1 MNTND
6 TISHPIDTRT
16 GDWDASVASAAREA
30 LSGAAAALTAKK
42 LDAQPY
48 DQVNGAEAAF
58 GLSVRL
64 GPAHRRPGW
73 STYAVLE
80 VFDPAF
86 PNLGI
91 LTALDR
97 RDDDGEPLI
106 GPRNPTF
113 TLPIDNR
120 LVRFVIPAARSAL
133 AALDPTGAHR
143 GIVVLRMPGRCTAAD
158 TCALP
163 VWMAFVLRS
172 ARRSE
177 RALIF
182 TDLQRYERVA
192 RACAWLLRGKRM
204 HLFPRTAERGLSPMR
219 LPALMAGGP
228 LAEIQFSA
236 ATDAGVAVARDYLAA
251 QQQASA

>member
-1 MNTND
+1 MNADD
-6 TISHPIDTRT
+6 TIS
-16 GDWDASVASAAREA
+16 GAVWDVSVASAVREA
-30 LSGAAAALTAKK
+30 LSRAARALTARK
-42 LDAQPY
+42 LDAHPY
-48 DQVNGAEAAF
+48 DQVNGAEAVF

-91 LTALDR
+91 LTTLDR

-106 GPRNPTF
+106 GPDNPTF
-113 TLPIDNR
+113 SLPIDNR
-120 LVRFVIPAARSAL
+120 LVRYVIPAARSAL

-143 GIVVLRMPGRCTAAD
+143 SIVVLRMPGRCTAAD

-172 ARRSE
+172 ARRTE
-177 RALIF
+177 HALIF

-192 RACAWLLRGKRM
+192 RACAWLLRGKRL
-204 HLFPRTAERGLSPMR
+204 HLFPRTGECGRSPMR
-219 LPALMAGGP
+219 LPAVRAKGP

-236 ATDAGVAVARDYLAA
+236 ATDVGIAVARDYLAPPA
-251 QQQASA
+251 PARPVTD

>member
-1 MNTND
+1 MNADD
-6 TISHPIDTRT
+6 TISRAV
-16 GDWDASVASAAREA
+16 WDVSVASAVREA
-30 LSGAAAALTAKK
+30 LSRAAGALTVRR
-42 LDAQPY
+42 LDAYPY
-48 DQVNGAEAAF
+48 DQVSGAEAVF
-58 GLSVRL
+58 GLSVCL

-113 TLPIDNR
+113 NLPIDNR
-120 LVRFVIPAARSAL
+120 LVRYVIPAARSAL
-133 AALDPTGAHR
+133 AALDPAEAHR
-143 GIVVLRMPGRCTAAD
+143 SIVVLRMPGRCTAAD

-172 ARRSE
+172 ARRTE

-182 TDLQRYERVA
+182 TDLQRYQRVA
-192 RACAWLLRGKRM
+192 RACAWLLRGKRL
-204 HLFPRTAERGLSPMR
+204 HLFPRTAERGRSPMQ
-219 LPALMAGGP
+219 LPALRAGGP

-236 ATDAGVAVARDYLAA
+236 ATDVSVAVARDYLAP
-251 QQQASA
+251 QHQRASD